1 MWLTLLALRNRIG
14 ILMLS
19 LAMVVLG
26 ATSLDRLPVDLFPN
40 IQVPVAFVGVIYKG
54 APPIDIEQSVLY
66 PIEKA
71 VSSASNVE
79 HVESFAKYGFGS
91 VQIWF
96 NWGADINVGQ
106 MEVMQRVTQILNSL
120 PPGIL
125 QPFIVKFDVSNI
137 PVAFVTVSDPN
148 MDERGLYDLAYN
160 TIAPQIEQIAN
171 VAAATVEGGKI
182 RQININ
188 LDPALLHARSLS
200 ILDVVKSVKA
210 ANLILPSGDI
220 KAGNLDYN
228 VFTNNQFR
236 TVEPLNDVIVKV
248 TPQGQPVR
256 VRDLGTVTDSSDIQT
271 NIVRTDGRRSVYLRV
286 NKQPNANTVEVVD
299 ALRKAMPKM
308 IGIPPSVKM
317 GVSFDQSVYI
327 RQSIKNLMEQALHG
341 SLLAAAVILVFLRN
355 LTSTMIISVAIPL
368 SIMVTFI
375 ILYFSGQT
383 LNAFTLG
390 GLALGIGRLVDDSI
404 VELENIQRHLNASHE
419 RWETVRS
426 LAQDVAP
433 GARLNLDV
441 PTKWEALLEAAREV
455 AMPIFA
461 STVTTV
467 VVFLPILFVVGIAKL
482 LFIPLTITIAIA
494 LFTSFFVSRTVTPAL
509 CYKFL
514 KPEQEAHRAMPAW
527 FVTMMA
533 WSQAKY
539 EALDARYEAALA
551 WALVHKKALI
561 VTVVSIF
568 LVSLAMVPFI
578 GSEFIPVTDESQFR
592 INVRAPV
599 GQRVEKTEQQVAAI
613 ERVIRETIPP
623 DELETIVSST
633 GVLSQGR
640 SSLFNRNSGPHS
652 SVISVYL
659 TPPDRRRPN
668 YLRLA
673 MPGTDWEIQVPFGKR
688 SQVQIMNE
696 VRPKVLK
703 LFPGVAMF
711 FDPGGLVKRVTSFG
725 SQKAVDVEIYGYDM
739 EKARGVIQQVEAAMH
754 QTRGLAD
761 IEVSREENYPE
772 LDIDVDREKAAL
784 LGVSETDI
792 ANAVLFSLNGNGQTD
807 PIIFT
812 DPQNGNEYYISAW
825 LAEQYRKDLTD
836 LENHILL
843 TSKAGTPVLLKNV
856 ASIRFNAG
864 PVQIER
870 KYFQR
875 IVHVTA
881 NPVGRDLGGIAEELE
896 SRFAD
901 LQLPQGFSL
910 RLAGQVQQQ
919 RETFEGLIFATVL
932 ALMLVYMVMAAQFKS
947 LLDPF
952 IIMFAVP
959 MGLPGVIWILLLTDT
974 TLSTT
979 SFMGVIMMLGIVVS
993 NGVLLVDYTNVLRR
1007 RGLALR
1013 EAVVQAARTRLR
1025 PILMTSLATV
1035 FGLLPMALGLG
1046 TGGETNAPL
1055 ARAVIGGLSVS
1066 TVLTLFLIPTLYLIL
1081 EERFPRKA
1089 DPMAEGDLSP
1099 NGRKERR
1106 GVGEM
1111 AESPARG

>member
-54 APPIDIEQSVLY
+54 APPLDIEQSVLY

-79 HVESFAKYGFGS
+79 HVESFAKHGFGS

-137 PVAFVTVSDPN
+137 PVAFVTVTDPN
-148 MDERGLYDLAYN
+148 LDERGLYDLAYN

-188 LDPALLHARSLS
+188 LDPALLQARGLS
-200 ILDVVKSVKA
+200 ILDVVRAVKA

-228 VFTNNQFR
+228 VFTNNQFK
-236 TVEPLNDVIVKV
+236 TVEPINDVVVKV
-248 TPQGQPVR
+248 NPLGNPVR

-271 NIVRTDGRRSVYLRV
+271 NVVRTDGLHSVYLRV
-286 NKQPNANTVEVVD
+286 NKQPTANTVEVVD

-308 IGIPPSVKM
+308 IGIPPSVKL

-355 LTSTMIISVAIPL
+355 LTSTLIISVAIPL

-375 ILYFSGQT
+375 ILFFSGQT
-383 LNAFTLG
+383 LNVFTLG

-404 VELENIQRHLNASHE
+404 VELENIQRHLNKSQQQWAAVQAE
-419 RWETVRS
+419 ARE
-426 LAQDVAP
+426 LAP
-433 GARLNLDV
+433 GAAINV
-441 PTKWEALLEAAREV
+441 AIPTKWEALLEAAREV

-494 LFTSFFVSRTVTPAL
+494 LFTSFFISRTVTPAL

-514 KPEQEAHRAMPAW
+514 KPEKEAHRSMPGW
-527 FVTMMA
+527 FVRMME
-533 WSQAKY
+533 WSEAKY
-539 EALDARYEAALA
+539 AALDAQYERALA
-551 WALVHKKALI
+551 WVLGHKKAL
-561 VTVVSIF
+561 VGAVATVFV
-568 LVSLAMVPFI
+568 VSLALVPLI

-599 GQRVEKTEQQVAAI
+599 GQRVEKTERQVAEI

-623 DELETIVSST
+623 DELETVVSST
-633 GVLSQGR
+633 GVLAQGR
-640 SSLFNRNSGPHS
+640 SSLFNRNTGPHA
-652 SVISVYL
+652 SVIQVYL
-659 TPPDRRRPN
+659 VPPDRRRPN
-668 YLRLA
+668 YVRFTV
-673 MPGTDWEIQVPFGKR
+673 PGTDWELTFPFGKR

-696 VRPKVLK
+696 VRPKVVK
-703 LFPGVAMF
+703 LFPGIATF

-739 EKARGVIQQVEAAMH
+739 EKARGVIRQVEAAMH
-754 QTRGLAD
+754 QTHGIAD

-772 LDIDVDREKAAL
+772 LDIEVDREKAAL
-784 LGVSETDI
+784 LGISETDV

-807 PIIFT
+807 PIIYT

-825 LAEQYRKDLTD
+825 LAEPYRQDLTD
-836 LENHILL
+836 IDNILL
-843 TSKAGTPVLLKNV
+843 TTRAGEPVLLKNV
-856 ASIRFNAG
+856 ASVRFNAG

-875 IVHVTA
+875 IVHITA

-896 SRFAD
+896 ERFAD
-901 LQLPQGFSL
+901 LQLPPGFSI
-910 RLAGQVQQQ
+910 RLAGQIQQQ
-919 RETFEGLIFATVL
+919 RETFEGLIFATIL

-947 LLDPF
+947 LVDPF
-952 IIMFAVP
+952 IIMFAIP
-959 MGLPGVIWILLLTDT
+959 MGLPGVIWALFLTNT

-979 SFMGVIMMLGIVVS
+979 SFMGVIMALGIVVS

-1007 RGLALR
+1007 RGMALR
-1013 EAVVQAARTRLR
+1013 EAVVLGARTRLR

-1035 FGLLPMALGLG
+1035 FGLLPLALGLG

-1066 TVLTLFLIPTLYLIL
+1066 TTLTLFLIPTLYLIL

-1089 DPMAEGDLSP
+1089 DP
-1099 NGRKERR
+1099 
-1106 GVGEM
+1106 EM
-1111 AESPARG
+1111 RSDREKAAAAWTREPQTLEESPVRG

>member
-26 ATSLDRLPVDLFPN
+26 GTSLQRLPVDLFPN

-54 APPIDIEQSVLY
+54 APPLDIEQSVVY

-79 HVESFAKYGFGS
+79 HVESFAKQGLGA

-106 MEVMQRVTQILNSL
+106 MEVMQRITKILNSL

-137 PVAFVTVSDPN
+137 PVSMVTVSSADL
-148 MDERGLYDLAYN
+148 DERALYDLAYN

-188 LDPALLHARSLS
+188 LDPALLSARGLS
-200 ILDVVKSVKA
+200 ILDVVRSVKA

-228 VFTNNQFR
+228 VFTNNQFK
-236 TVEPLNDVIVKV
+236 TVAPIQDVIVKV
-248 TPQGQPVR
+248 NQQGSPVR
-256 VRDLGTVTDSSDIQT
+256 VRDVGTVTDSSDIQT
-271 NIVRTDGRRSVYLRV
+271 NIVRTDGARAVYLRV
-286 NKQPNANTVEVVD
+286 NKQPIANTVEVVD
-299 ALRKAMPKM
+299 ALRSALPKM
-308 IGIPPSVKM
+308 IGIPP
-317 GVSFDQSVYI
+317 GVTLGISFDQSVYI
-327 RQSIKNLMEQALHG
+327 RQSIQNLIEQALHG
-341 SLLAAAVILVFLRN
+341 SLLAAAVILIFLRN
-355 LTSTMIISVAIPL
+355 LTSTLIISVSIPL
-368 SIMVTFI
+368 SILVTFI
-375 ILYFSGQT
+375 VLYFSGQT
-383 LNAFTLG
+383 LNVFTLG

-404 VELENIQRHLNASHE
+404 VELENIQRHLNNTPR
-419 RWETVRS
+419 RWD
-426 LAQDVAP
+426 AI
-433 GARLNLDV
+433 
-441 PTKWEALLEAAREV
+441 LEAAREV

-467 VVFLPILFVVGIAKL
+467 VVFLPMFFVVGIGRL
-482 LFIPLTITIAIA
+482 LLIPLTVTIAIA
-494 LFTSFFVSRTVTPAL
+494 LFTSFFISRTVTPAL

-514 KPEQEAHRAMPAW
+514 KPEDEAHRSMPRW
-527 FVTMMA
+527 FVRIMD
-533 WSQAKY
+533 WSR
-539 EALDARYEAALA
+539 ARYESLDRSYEGSLRWVLA
-551 WALVHKKALI
+551 HRRTFIL
-561 VTVVSIF
+561 TVVGIF
-568 LVSLAMVPFI
+568 LGSLTLVPMIGTEFLPVS
-578 GSEFIPVTDESQFR
+578 DESQFR
-592 INVRAPV
+592 IVLRAPV
-599 GQRVEKTEQQVAAI
+599 GQRVEKTEQQVAEV
-613 ERVIRETIPP
+613 ERVLSQQIPAN
-623 DELETIVSST
+623 ELETIVSST

-640 SSLFNRNSGPHS
+640 SSLFNPNTGPHT

-659 TPPDRRRPN
+659 VSPD
-668 YLRLA
+668 
-673 MPGTDWEIQVPFGKR
+673 KR
-688 SQVQIMNE
+688 TRNQVQIMND

-725 SQKAVDVEIYGYDM
+725 SQKSVDVEIYGYDF
-739 EKARGVIQQVEAAMH
+739 EKAREAIRLVEEVMH
-754 QTRGLAD
+754 NTQGLAD

-772 LDIDVDREKAAL
+772 INVVVDREKAAL
-784 LGVSETDI
+784 LGISETDV

-825 LAEQYRKDLTD
+825 LAEEHRKDLTD
-836 LENHILL
+836 LENILL
-843 TSKAGTPVLLKNV
+843 TTKAGEPVLLKNV
-856 ASIRFNAG
+856 ASLKLNAG
-864 PVQIER
+864 PVKIDR

-875 IVHVTA
+875 IIHVTA
-881 NPVGRDLGGIAEELE
+881 NPVNRDLGAIAQDLE
-896 SRFAD
+896 TAFAR
-901 LQLPQGFSL
+901 LQLPTGFSI
-910 RLAGQVQQQ
+910 RLAGQIQQQ
-919 RETFEGLIFATVL
+919 RETFQGLQFATIL

-947 LLDPF
+947 LIDPF
-952 IIMFAVP
+952 IIMFSVP
-959 MGLPGVIWILLLTDT
+959 MGFPGVILILFLTDT

-979 SFMGVIMMLGIVVS
+979 SMMGIIMMLGIVVS

-1007 RGLALR
+1007 RGRPLM
-1013 EAVVQAARTRLR
+1013 EAVVTASRTRLR

-1035 FGLLPMALGLG
+1035 FGLLPMAIGIG

-1055 ARAVIGGLSVS
+1055 ARAVVGGLSVS
-1066 TVLTLFLIPTLYLIL
+1066 TLLTLFLVPTVYLIL
-1081 EERFPRKA
+1081 EERFPRKLEEEQRQA
-1089 DPMAEGDLSP
+1089 MTEGRP
-1099 NGRKERR
+1099 
-1106 GVGEM
+1106 V
-1111 AESPARG
+1111 PAV